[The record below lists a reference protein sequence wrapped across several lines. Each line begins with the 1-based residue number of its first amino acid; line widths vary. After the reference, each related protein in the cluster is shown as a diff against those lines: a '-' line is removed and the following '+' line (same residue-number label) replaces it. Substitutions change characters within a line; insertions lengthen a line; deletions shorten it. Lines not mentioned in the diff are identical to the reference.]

1 MFFSTRPTRSI
12 SLAIP
17 AMCLALL
24 CSAPAGSQQEVTPD
38 ISARELLEADKAA
51 EQLVEEKQETDAEGI
66 ESLSTPLNA
75 LLGLRKAVQAGDNE
89 KVGQFLD
96 RRFLPEEMEQF
107 SSEQLI
113 NALGYVFRRQNIL
126 NLAEISDQPEGNL
139 DDGLPRYREQIGTV
153 TLSTGEVP
161 IYLQRVPDG
170 KGGKVWKLSNA
181 TVAEIPAMW
190 DELGY
195 SPVAK
200 YLSTHLPD
208 IEFMGMDNWQLL
220 STALAFV
227 VAWPLAAIA
236 SYILMRLALM
246 IPNRF
251 PMGIQRFFRGTMRFF
266 LFILIA
272 RLLIGQLGLSLTA
285 RILLESSGMDFLA
298 WTILLLGGLSLLRDY
313 QIRKMQYAG
322 KTQYVALVKPFT
334 TMFKVVVVIFIGLYW
349 AKSAGYDMSTVLAGL
364 GVGSLAVAL
373 AAQKTLET
381 IIGAVTLYTA
391 RPVSAGDFCRF
402 GNVTGTVEEIGL
414 RSTVIRTLDRTMVA
428 IPNSVFAS
436 QEIEN
441 FSHRDRIRYYRQVR
455 LQLASAE
462 QLRFVL
468 AEVRKLFLSH
478 PALQQDTVSVR
489 FSEIQDA
496 TAILRLDAGVDTT
509 DFQEFL
515 AAAEDLN
522 LHIVDIVQGAGAV
535 LSGPAELVQLREIEA
550 DSAEQLRQIEA
561 TVQQWREQDRLPFP
575 DYSAGDMAALKGTLD
590 YPPKGSPA

>member
-1 MFFSTRPTRSI
+1 M
-12 SLAIP
+12 
-17 AMCLALL
+17 
-24 CSAPAGSQQEVTPD
+24 
-38 ISARELLEADKAA
+38 
-51 EQLVEEKQETDAEGI
+51 
-66 ESLSTPLNA
+66 
-75 LLGLRKAVQAGDNE
+75 
-89 KVGQFLD
+89 
-96 RRFLPEEMEQF
+96 
-107 SSEQLI
+107 
-113 NALGYVFRRQNIL
+113 
-126 NLAEISDQPEGNL
+126 
-139 DDGLPRYREQIGTV
+139 
-153 TLSTGEVP
+153 
-161 IYLQRVPDG
+161 
-170 KGGKVWKLSNA
+170 
-181 TVAEIPAMW
+181 
-190 DELGY
+190 
-195 SPVAK
+195 
-200 YLSTHLPD
+200 
-208 IEFMGMDNWQLL
+208 
-220 STALAFV
+220 
-227 VAWPLAAIA
+227 
-236 SYILMRLALM
+236 
-246 IPNRF
+246 
-251 PMGIQRFFRGTMRFF
+251 
-266 LFILIA
+266 
-272 RLLIGQLGLSLTA
+272 
-285 RILLESSGMDFLA
+285 
-298 WTILLLGGLSLLRDY
+298 
-313 QIRKMQYAG
+313 
-322 KTQYVALVKPFT
+322 
-334 TMFKVVVVIFIGLYW
+334 
-349 AKSAGYDMSTVLAGL
+349 
-364 GVGSLAVAL
+364 
-373 AAQKTLET
+373 
-381 IIGAVTLYTA
+381 TLYTA